1 MLMVKNTMT
10 FGSFLLRRI
19 KEIFLPKCL
28 FRLILSNKEMW
39 KNVLK
44 SSNKLPPQ
52 LHQQLTKLTLNISE
66 IAVWMRTIYHTMIIR
81 VIFNLF
87 QSPPKW
93 PKADKKKKKPQIVQS
108 LIPWFVYL
116 IRPFS
121 HSPDP
126 QQPWKLIQK
135 LSFSSSNRLFS
146 PGPLNSNNFY
156 TENPT
161 KTQKNIK

>member
-19 KEIFLPKCL
+19 KEIFHPKCL

-66 IAVWMRTIYHTMIIR
+66 IAVWMRTIYHTLIIR

-93 PKADKKKKKPQIVQS
+93 PKADKKKTSNCSISYS
-108 LIPWFVYL
+108 LICIFNSS
-116 IRPFS
+116 PFPLTG
-121 HSPDP
+121 SPTTL
-126 QQPWKLIQK
+126 KT
-135 LSFSSSNRLFS
+135 N
-146 PGPLNSNNFY
+146 
-156 TENPT
+156 TEIIFF
-161 KTQKNIK
+161 IK